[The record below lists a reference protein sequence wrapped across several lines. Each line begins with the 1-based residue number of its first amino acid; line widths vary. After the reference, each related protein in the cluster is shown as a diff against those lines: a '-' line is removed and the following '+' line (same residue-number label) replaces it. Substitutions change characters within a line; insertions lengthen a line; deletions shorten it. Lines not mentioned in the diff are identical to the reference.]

1 MYIFDV
7 TLGNQFWRSIL
18 YIPFKHHF
26 WTYLMTAIM
35 LKPLKV
41 ASWGTRYHNNT
52 QTTTDGHRN
61 LKTESA
67 LNVISKQ
74 SKLLD
79 QLSPIATVFWQGLA
93 NKQHSY
99 ALDLDLPPSLA
110 KVFVRCVNQLALPN

>member
-1 MYIFDV
+1 
-7 TLGNQFWRSIL
+7 
-18 YIPFKHHF
+18 
-26 WTYLMTAIM
+26 MTAFM

-41 ASWGTRYHNNT
+41 ASWGRGYHNNT
-52 QTTTDGHRN
+52 QTKIDGHRN

-93 NKQHSY
+93 NKQKS
-99 ALDLDLPPSLA
+99 
-110 KVFVRCVNQLALPN
+110 